1 MKNDKLKKILV
12 FAFYPLV
19 LLRRK
24 VAVSKQKRLAM
35 KDPFSYIAMHYE
47 RYYKKKMNLENPTTL
62 YEKIFWMEY
71 YSDTSEWTRLTDKV
85 AVRDYVKE
93 CGLEN
98 ILNEVYAVYET
109 VPEKN
114 TLFKNLPNA
123 FVLKTNNSGGGS
135 AILVRD
141 KNHCNKCRIIKNITK
156 YFNDDYGAR
165 AAQPHYSSI
174 EPKIVV
180 EKLLIN
186 EQEPKKSLTDYKFFC
201 FNGVPKCVNAIED
214 RNLKFHTAND
224 QYFDMNWKRI
234 CLNDVDSEIPD
245 IQQPS
250 SFEEMIRIAK
260 ILSAPFPFV
269 RVDLYEVDHQP
280 IFGELTFTP
289 GMDGFCLYEH
299 NFLHY
304 ANLIDLSKVLRVKF
318 HN

>member
-1 MKNDKLKKILV
+1 MRNSKLKKILV

-24 VAVSKQKRLAM
+24 IIVLKQKRLAI
-35 KDPFSYIAMHYE
+35 KDPFLYISMNYE
-47 RYYKKKMNLENPTTL
+47 RYYKKKMNLENPTTF
-62 YEKIFWMEY
+62 YEKIFWMEF

-85 AVRDYVKE
+85 TVRDYVKE

-98 ILNEVYAVYET
+98 ILNEIYAVYET
-109 VPEKN
+109 VPDKE

-141 KNHCNKCRIIKNITK
+141 KKSCNKRKIIRDIAK
-156 YFNDDYGAR
+156 YFNDDYGAWT
-165 AAQPHYSSI
+165 AQPHYSAI
-174 EPKIVV
+174 EPKIIV

-186 EQEPKKSLTDYKFFC
+186 ELNPNKSLTDYKFFC
-201 FNGVPKCVNAIED
+201 FNGIPLCVNAIED
-214 RNLKFHTAND
+214 RNLESHTAND
-224 QYFDMNWKRI
+224 QYFDMNWQRI
-234 CLNDVDSEIPD
+234 CLDRKDDEILD
-245 IQQPS
+245 IEQPY
-250 SFEEMIRIAK
+250 SFDEMIRIAK

-304 ANLIDLSKVLRVKF
+304 ANLIDLSKVRSV
-318 HN
+318 